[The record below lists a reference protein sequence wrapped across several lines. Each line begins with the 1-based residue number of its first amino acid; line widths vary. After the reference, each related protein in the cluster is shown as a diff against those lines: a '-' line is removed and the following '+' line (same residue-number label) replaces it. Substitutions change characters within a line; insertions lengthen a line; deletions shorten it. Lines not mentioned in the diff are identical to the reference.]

1 MVNHGNRIQNSY
13 NSSTTVLAANGGWP
27 PAANFTLV
35 SEVSTAHWSLNVFRE
50 FWIQKGNHYSNI
62 FHKKKCEIYWHFS
75 CNIALWGRH
84 CDDRLMSKNYFV
96 DLCIQIDY
104 VHLKIIHYHSF
115 VYFRFFFIYLS
126 FLLRTIMIHRSTVE
140 VAATSLTP
148 VYHFH
153 MLHRHLGISRVI
165 PTESWTLH
173 IGSSWAQNSQASDP
187 HLKHLLKLD
196 DILWHPLPLCDR
208 RI

>member
-1 MVNHGNRIQNSY
+1 MNFGCRKVIITQTYFTKRIATSIRNSI
-13 NSSTTVLAANGGWP
+13 
-27 PAANFTLV
+27 
-35 SEVSTAHWSLNVFRE
+35 E
-50 FWIQKGNHYSNI
+50 I
-62 FHKKKCEIYWHFS
+62 FHVTLSYKDAIVTIDWCQ
-75 CNIALWGRH
+75 
-84 CDDRLMSKNYFV
+84 KNNFV

-104 VHLKIIHYHSF
+104 LHLKIIHYHSF
-115 VYFRFFFIYLS
+115 VNFRFFFFYLS
-126 FLLRTIMIHRSTVE
+126 FLSWTIMIPRSTGE
-140 VAATSLTP
+140 VPATSLTP
-148 VYHFH
+148 LYHFH
-153 MLHRHLGISRVI
+153 ILHRHLGISRVI

>member
-1 MVNHGNRIQNSY
+1 MFFVNFGCRKVIITQTYFTKRIAT
-13 NSSTTVLAANGGWP
+13 SSKNT
-27 PAANFTLV
+27 
-35 SEVSTAHWSLNVFRE
+35 
-50 FWIQKGNHYSNI
+50 IDI
-62 FHKKKCEIYWHFS
+62 FHVILRYKDAIVRIDWCQ
-75 CNIALWGRH
+75 
-84 CDDRLMSKNYFV
+84 KNYFV

-104 VHLKIIHYHSF
+104 LHLKIIHYHSF

-126 FLLRTIMIHRSTVE
+126 FLSRTIMIHRSTVE

-153 MLHRHLGISRVI
+153 MFHRHLGISRVI